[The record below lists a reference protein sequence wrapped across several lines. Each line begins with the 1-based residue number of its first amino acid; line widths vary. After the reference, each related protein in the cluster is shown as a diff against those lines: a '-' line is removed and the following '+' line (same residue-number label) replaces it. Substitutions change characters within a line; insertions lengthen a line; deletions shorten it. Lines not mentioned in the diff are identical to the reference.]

1 MNCVIDIKSLALGA
15 HSQQFN
21 VGKDFFESF
30 GGGDVIDAELL
41 VCVNVTKSSGWIKV
55 DCNITGN
62 VVVECDRCLAEL
74 RMPVDISA
82 PFTVKFSSVALGE
95 DEEYGDEVIVLNP
108 SDGELELDQI
118 IYDYVTLSLPMKK
131 VHPDGECDQ
140 QMLEKMKDILK

>member
-82 PFTVKFSSVALGE
+82 PFTVKFSSVASGE

-118 IYDYVTLSLPMKK
+118 IYDYVTLSLPMKR